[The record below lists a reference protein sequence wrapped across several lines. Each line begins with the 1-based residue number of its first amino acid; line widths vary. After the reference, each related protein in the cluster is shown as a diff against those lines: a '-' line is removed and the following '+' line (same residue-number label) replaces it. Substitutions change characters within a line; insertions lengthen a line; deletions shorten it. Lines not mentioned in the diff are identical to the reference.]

1 MLDIFV
7 FTVES
12 RSIMIIIYTW
22 YIICIAIPNSLH
34 IWYIYRYFEHLSTR
48 PSQWFHL
55 VQVKILALLPQMLT
69 KDGKLMVFAD
79 PHWISWGLALG
90 TRRSISKSTRSTW
103 LFPSSAFQKRC
114 GTDRCESRE
123 SEIHTY
129 RKGSVFNIWR
139 ICVRFR
145 RIQLLWGRET
155 TQSRM
160 TFAVSMLRYTPCLKR
175 WALLSDD
182 ASLITACNTEWFIL
196 WCNVLGKLGDI
207 ARM

>member
-145 RIQLLWGRET
+145 RIQLFWGRET

-160 TFAVSMLRYTPCLKR
+160 TLLFLCWGTPLVWSVERYSQTTR
-175 WALLSDD
+175 AW
-182 ASLITACNTEWFIL
+182 
-196 WCNVLGKLGDI
+196 
-207 ARM
+207 

>member
-1 MLDIFV
+1 
-7 FTVES
+7 
-12 RSIMIIIYTW
+12 MI
-22 YIICIAIPNSLH
+22 
-34 IWYIYRYFEHLSTR
+34 YIYRYFEHLSTR

-69 KDGKLMVFAD
+69 KDGKLIVFAD

-129 RKGSVFNIWR
+129 RKGSVFNIEESVFDSGGFSYCEVGKPPNHGW
-139 ICVRFR
+139 
-145 RIQLLWGRET
+145 LLLFLCWGTPLVWSVERYSQT
-155 TQSRM
+155 TR
-160 TFAVSMLRYTPCLKR
+160 A
-175 WALLSDD
+175 W
-182 ASLITACNTEWFIL
+182 
-196 WCNVLGKLGDI
+196 
-207 ARM
+207 

>member
-34 IWYIYRYFEHLSTR
+34 IWYVYRYFEHLSTR

-69 KDGKLMVFAD
+69 KDGKLMGPVD
-79 PHWISWGLALG
+79 PHEKSMGGVGGSPWG

-103 LFPSSAFQKRC
+103 LFHPQLFKKDV
-114 GTDRCESRE
+114 GLTDASRGNPKYTHIE
-123 SEIHTY
+123 KAQFSTSEE
-129 RKGSVFNIWR
+129 SVFDSGGFSYCEVGKPPNHGW
-139 ICVRFR
+139 
-145 RIQLLWGRET
+145 LLLFLCWGTPLVWSVERYSQT
-155 TQSRM
+155 TR
-160 TFAVSMLRYTPCLKR
+160 A
-175 WALLSDD
+175 W
-182 ASLITACNTEWFIL
+182 
-196 WCNVLGKLGDI
+196 
-207 ARM
+207 